1 MKEQLKNLQET
12 ATKIICSASSID
24 ELEAL
29 RIQYLGKKGELTS
42 ILQAVGGM
50 DDLLD
55 EKTKDREAYL
65 LIKYLA
71 DEDKFDKVLE
81 HPLVVKQPVVRN
93 GRQATVGYQPE
104 VWKNWE

>member
-1 MKEQLKNLQET
+1 
-12 ATKIICSASSID
+12 
-24 ELEAL
+24 
-29 RIQYLGKKGELTS
+29 
-42 ILQAVGGM
+42 M

-81 HPLVVKQPVVRN
+81 HPLVVKQPVARN